1 MANSWGSCCGQR
13 PQFGGAAGDAVRA
26 RMSVEVSLA
35 PRARPTEAYMEE
47 GNESV
52 ECPDRSTLLQKQL
65 QVDSVLVCAMVR
77 PKEQGKRL
85 GIYAKRE
92 PNGRKAVGCGR
103 GRRGRYVS
111 TPACMEMELRL
122 STDIWGH
129 GKRLRSV
136 TQAKAGGRGREGCEA
151 NRPGADP
158 KILAPTRTPSTAWP
172 GVFRK

>member
-85 GIYAKRE
+85 GIMMFDFFEE
-92 PNGRKAVGCGR
+92 PSGLVPL
-103 GRRGRYVS
+103 Y
-111 TPACMEMELRL
+111 L
-122 STDIWGH
+122 SLLPPKQARNY
-129 GKRLRSV
+129 GK
-136 TQAKAGGRGREGCEA
+136 
-151 NRPGADP
+151 
-158 KILAPTRTPSTAWP
+158 
-172 GVFRK
+172 